1 MATRSSSTALPGR
14 ARNEE
19 DLFTA
24 LALGGAG
31 GAQLRA
37 KVAPAPRQ
45 QSVLYWLPVL
55 VALVLFAQVALL
67 GLRPA
72 LRESNRLTV
81 AEGLL
86 DRYEAQQERA
96 HHLARILR
104 AQSDPIYLERER
116 RALLDPDSDLLRR

>member
-1 MATRSSSTALPGR
+1 MARRLESPTS
-14 ARNEE
+14 ARDE

-37 KVAPAPRQ
+37 KVAPVAQRQ
-45 QSVLYWLPVL
+45 SISYWLPVL

-96 HHLARILR
+96 QRLARILR
-104 AQSDPIYLERER
+104 AQSDPIYLARER
-116 RALLDPDSDLLRR
+116 RALLDPESDLLRR

>member
-1 MATRSSSTALPGR
+1 MPTRSRS
-14 ARNEE
+14 AREE
-19 DLFTA
+19 ELFTA

-37 KVAPAPRQ
+37 KAAPKAQQ
-45 QSVLYWLPVL
+45 QSISYWLPVL

-72 LRESNRLTV
+72 LRESARLTV

-96 HHLARILR
+96 HKLARILR

-116 RALLDPDSDLLRR
+116 RALLDPESTLLRR

>member
-1 MATRSSSTALPGR
+1 MARRLESPTS

-37 KVAPAPRQ
+37 KVAPAPQRQ
-45 QSVLYWLPVL
+45 SIFYWLPVF

-86 DRYEAQQERA
+86 DRYGAQQERS
-96 HHLARILR
+96 HRLARILR

-116 RALLDPDSDLLRR
+116 RALLDPESDLLRR